1 MNRTQLEGALRILSQ
16 SHGYAFC
23 QLPANR
29 LAEVEHLPTVVAE
42 PLTVAR
48 IEGRGHGRITYGVT
62 LHTMSLA
69 AKLSAQERSEIL
81 AKMESDLLE
90 IFSALSE
97 NERVVVVEN
106 LGITPREYAFTM
118 HGEISQ
124 TARAEV
130 VTYF

>member
-1 MNRTQLEGALRILSQ
+1 MNRAQLEAALRTLSQ

-23 QLPANR
+23 RLPSNR
-29 LAEVEHLPTVVAE
+29 LAEVEHLPTVVVE
-42 PLTVAR
+42 PLTVAQV
-48 IEGRGHGRITYGVT
+48 EGRGHGRITYGVT
-62 LHTMSLA
+62 LHTMSPA
-69 AKLSAQERSEIL
+69 AKLSAQKRSEIL
-81 AKMESDLLE
+81 EKMESDLLE
-90 IFSALSE
+90 IFTALSE
-97 NERVVVVEN
+97 NERVVAVEN